1 MEKSAE
7 IYGIRAVIEAINSK
21 KDIDKVFIQTGLK
34 GKLIGQLESLIRKNK
49 INFSYVPTQKLDR
62 LSKKNHQGVI
72 ARIAPIKFYTI
83 DSFSEVLEKSNNPFV
98 LILDQINDVRNFGAI
113 IRTAEISGVDG
124 IIIQNSSS
132 APVNS
137 DTIKTSAGAIFN
149 IPICKV
155 NHIKDAI
162 YHLQS
167 LNISII
173 SASEKSVKNIYD
185 VNLKGKG
192 NALLNMENWRKIV
205 CPKTNKVAYRETD
218 TLDTFVDSSW
228 YYIRFLDNKLEK
240 MPSFSCIA
248 RSLFFIAINWLL
260 GIYHLALK
268 VDSSVINA
276 ALSFIIEGA
285 SPGPVGKAQ

>member
-1 MEKSAE
+1 MEKNTE
-7 IYGIRAVIEAINSK
+7 IYGIRAVIEAINSS

-83 DSFSEVLEKSNNPFV
+83 DSFSEVIEKSNNPFV

-167 LNISII
+167 MNISII
-173 SASEKSVKNIYD
+173 SASEKAEKNIYD
-185 VNLKGKG
+185 VDLK
-192 NALLNMENWRKIV
+192 I
-205 CPKTNKVAYRETD
+205 P
-218 TLDTFVDSSW
+218 
-228 YYIRFLDNKLEK
+228 
-240 MPSFSCIA
+240 
-248 RSLFFIAINWLL
+248 IAIIMGSEQK
-260 GIYHLALK
+260 GINK
-268 VDSSVINA
+268 SVIN
-276 ALSFIIEGA
+276 LSNESVKLPMYGKIESLNVSVACGIFLYE
-285 SPGPVGKAQ
+285 VVRQRI

>member
-1 MEKSAE
+1 MEKNTE
-7 IYGIRAVIEAINSK
+7 IYGIRSVIEAINSS

-34 GKLIGQLESLIRKNK
+34 GALIGKLESLIRKNK

-72 ARIAPIKFYTI
+72 ARISPIKFLTM
-83 DSFSEVLEKSNNPFV
+83 DQFGEKLAAIKNPFV
-98 LILDQINDVRNFGAI
+98 LILDQVNDVRNFGAI

-132 APVNS
+132 APINS

-167 LNISII
+167 LDISIV
-173 SASEKSVKNIYD
+173 SASEKSDKNIYD
-185 VNLKGKG
+185 VDLKGPVAIIMGSEQKG
-192 NALLNMENWRKIV
+192 ISKSVLNLSDESVKLPVYGKIESLNV
-205 CPKTNKVAYRETD
+205 SVACG
-218 TLDTFVDSSW
+218 
-228 YYIRFLDNKLEK
+228 IFLYEVVRQR
-240 MPSFSCIA
+240 I
-248 RSLFFIAINWLL
+248 
-260 GIYHLALK
+260 
-268 VDSSVINA
+268 
-276 ALSFIIEGA
+276 
-285 SPGPVGKAQ
+285 

>member
-1 MEKSAE
+1 MEKNTE
-7 IYGIRAVIEAINSK
+7 IYGIRAVIEAINSS

-72 ARIAPIKFYTI
+72 ARIAPIKFYNI
-83 DSFSEVLEKSNNPFV
+83 DRFSEVIEKSNNPFV

-167 LNISII
+167 MNISII
-173 SASEKSVKNIYD
+173 SASEKSEKNIYD
-185 VNLKGKG
+185 V
-192 NALLNMENWRKIV
+192 
-205 CPKTNKVAYRETD
+205 D
-218 TLDTFVDSSW
+218 
-228 YYIRFLDNKLEK
+228 
-240 MPSFSCIA
+240 
-248 RSLFFIAINWLL
+248 
-260 GIYHLALK
+260 LK
-268 VDSSVINA
+268 VPLAIIMGSEQKGINKSVIN
-276 ALSFIIEGA
+276 LSNE
-285 SPGPVGKAQ
+285 SVKLPMYGKLESLNVSVACGIFLYEVVRQRI

>member
-1 MEKSAE
+1 MEKNTE
-7 IYGIRAVIEAINSK
+7 IYGIRAVIEAINSS

-34 GKLIGQLESLIRKNK
+34 GKLIGQLESIIRKNK

-62 LSKKNHQGVI
+62 LSKKNHQGVV

-83 DSFSEVLEKSNNPFV
+83 DSFSEVIEKSKNPFI

-167 LNISII
+167 MNISII
-173 SASEKSVKNIYD
+173 SASEKSEKNIYD
-185 VNLKGKG
+185 V
-192 NALLNMENWRKIV
+192 
-205 CPKTNKVAYRETD
+205 D
-218 TLDTFVDSSW
+218 
-228 YYIRFLDNKLEK
+228 
-240 MPSFSCIA
+240 
-248 RSLFFIAINWLL
+248 
-260 GIYHLALK
+260 LK
-268 VDSSVINA
+268 VPLAIIMGSEQKGIN
-276 ALSFIIEGA
+276 LSLIHI
-285 SPGPVGKAQ
+285 

>member
-1 MEKSAE
+1 MEKNTE
-7 IYGIRAVIEAINSK
+7 IYGIRAVIEAINST

-72 ARIAPIKFYTI
+72 ARIAPIKFYNI

-167 LNISII
+167 MNISII
-173 SASEKSVKNIYD
+173 SASEKSEKNIYD
-185 VNLKGKG
+185 V
-192 NALLNMENWRKIV
+192 
-205 CPKTNKVAYRETD
+205 D
-218 TLDTFVDSSW
+218 
-228 YYIRFLDNKLEK
+228 
-240 MPSFSCIA
+240 
-248 RSLFFIAINWLL
+248 
-260 GIYHLALK
+260 LK
-268 VDSSVINA
+268 VPLAIIMGSEQKGINKSVIN
-276 ALSFIIEGA
+276 LSNESVKLPMYGKIESLNVSVACGIFLYE
-285 SPGPVGKAQ
+285 VVRQRI

>member
-1 MEKSAE
+1 MEKNTE
-7 IYGIRAVIEAINSK
+7 IYGIRAVIEAINSS

-98 LILDQINDVRNFGAI
+98 LILDQISDVRNFGAI

-167 LNISII
+167 MNISII
-173 SASEKSVKNIYD
+173 SASEKSEKNIYD
-185 VNLKGKG
+185 V
-192 NALLNMENWRKIV
+192 
-205 CPKTNKVAYRETD
+205 D
-218 TLDTFVDSSW
+218 
-228 YYIRFLDNKLEK
+228 
-240 MPSFSCIA
+240 
-248 RSLFFIAINWLL
+248 
-260 GIYHLALK
+260 LK
-268 VDSSVINA
+268 VPLAIIMGSEQKGINKSVIN
-276 ALSFIIEGA
+276 LSNESVKLPMYGKIESLNVSVACGIFLYE
-285 SPGPVGKAQ
+285 VVRQRI

>member
-1 MEKSAE
+1 MEKNTE
-7 IYGIRAVIEAINSK
+7 IYGIRAVIEAINSS

-72 ARIAPIKFYTI
+72 ARIAPIKFYNI
-83 DSFSEVLEKSNNPFV
+83 DRFSEVIEKSNNPFV

-167 LNISII
+167 MNISII
-173 SASEKSVKNIYD
+173 SASEKSEKNIYD
-185 VNLKGKG
+185 V
-192 NALLNMENWRKIV
+192 
-205 CPKTNKVAYRETD
+205 D
-218 TLDTFVDSSW
+218 
-228 YYIRFLDNKLEK
+228 
-240 MPSFSCIA
+240 
-248 RSLFFIAINWLL
+248 
-260 GIYHLALK
+260 LK
-268 VDSSVINA
+268 VPLAIIMGSEQKGINKSVIN
-276 ALSFIIEGA
+276 LSNESVKLPMYGKIESLNVSVACGIFLYE
-285 SPGPVGKAQ
+285 VVRQRI

>member
-1 MEKSAE
+1 MEKNTE
-7 IYGIRAVIEAINSK
+7 IYGIRAVIEAINSS
-21 KDIDKVFIQTGLK
+21 KDIDKIFIQTGLK

-83 DSFSEVLEKSNNPFV
+83 DSFSEVIEKSKNPFI

-167 LNISII
+167 MNISII
-173 SASEKSVKNIYD
+173 SASEKSEKNIYD
-185 VNLKGKG
+185 V
-192 NALLNMENWRKIV
+192 
-205 CPKTNKVAYRETD
+205 D
-218 TLDTFVDSSW
+218 
-228 YYIRFLDNKLEK
+228 
-240 MPSFSCIA
+240 
-248 RSLFFIAINWLL
+248 
-260 GIYHLALK
+260 LK
-268 VDSSVINA
+268 VPLAIIMGSEQKGINKSVIN
-276 ALSFIIEGA
+276 LSNESVKLPMYGKIESLNVSVACGIFLYE
-285 SPGPVGKAQ
+285 VVRQRI

>member
-1 MEKSAE
+1 MDKSTE
-7 IYGIRAVIEAINSK
+7 IYGIRSVIEAINSS

-83 DSFSEVLEKSNNPFV
+83 DNFSEVLEKSNNPFV

-167 LNISII
+167 MNISII
-173 SASEKSVKNIYD
+173 SASEKSEKNIYD
-185 VNLKGKG
+185 VDLKG
-192 NALLNMENWRKIV
+192 
-205 CPKTNKVAYRETD
+205 P
-218 TLDTFVDSSW
+218 
-228 YYIRFLDNKLEK
+228 
-240 MPSFSCIA
+240 
-248 RSLFFIAINWLL
+248 IAIIMGSEQK
-260 GIYHLALK
+260 GINK
-268 VDSSVINA
+268 SVIN
-276 ALSFIIEGA
+276 LSDESVKLPMYGKIESLNVSVACGIFLYE
-285 SPGPVGKAQ
+285 VVRQRI

>member
-1 MEKSAE
+1 MQ
-7 IYGIRAVIEAINSK
+7 IC
-21 KDIDKVFIQTGLK
+21 DQTWKAQDELKYGLK

-83 DSFSEVLEKSNNPFV
+83 NSFSEVLEKSKNPFV

-167 LNISII
+167 LSISII

-185 VNLKGKG
+185 VDLKGPTAIIMGSEQKG
-192 NALLNMENWRKIV
+192 I
-205 CPKTNKVAYRETD
+205 NK
-218 TLDTFVDSSW
+218 
-228 YYIRFLDNKLEK
+228 
-240 MPSFSCIA
+240 
-248 RSLFFIAINWLL
+248 
-260 GIYHLALK
+260 
-268 VDSSVINA
+268 SVIN
-276 ALSFIIEGA
+276 LSDESVKLPMYGKIESLNVSVACGIFLYE
-285 SPGPVGKAQ
+285 VVRQRI

>member
-72 ARIAPIKFYTI
+72 ARISPIKLLDLNQI
-83 DSFSEVLEKSNNPFV
+83 DSIIADNGAPLL

-113 IRTAEISGVDG
+113 IRTSEVAGVTAVV
-124 IIIQNSSS
+124 IQNSSS
-132 APVNS
+132 APINS

-149 IPICKV
+149 IPIFKV

-162 YHLQS
+162 YHFKS
-167 LNISII
+167 LGISIV
-173 SASEKSVKNIYD
+173 SASEKADKNLYDTDFKKPVAIVIGSENKGINKSV
-185 VNLKGKG
+185 LKISDEIVKLPMYGKIES
-192 NALLNMENWRKIV
+192 LNV
-205 CPKTNKVAYRETD
+205 SVASGIFLYEA
-218 TLDTFVDSSW
+218 
-228 YYIRFLDNKLEK
+228 IRQR
-240 MPSFSCIA
+240 I
-248 RSLFFIAINWLL
+248 
-260 GIYHLALK
+260 
-268 VDSSVINA
+268 
-276 ALSFIIEGA
+276 
-285 SPGPVGKAQ
+285 

>member
-1 MEKSAE
+1 MEKNTE
-7 IYGIRAVIEAINSK
+7 IYGIRSVIEAINSS

-34 GKLIGQLESLIRKNK
+34 GKLIGQLEALIRKNK
-49 INFSYVPTQKLDR
+49 INSSYVPTQKLDR

-72 ARIAPIKFYTI
+72 ARISPIKFLEI
-83 DSFSEVLEKSNNPFV
+83 NELSSVIEKSKNPFI

-132 APVNS
+132 APINS

-167 LNISII
+167 LEISII
-173 SASEKSVKNIYD
+173 SASEKSNKNIYD
-185 VNLKGKG
+185 VNFKKSVALIMGSEQKGINKSV
-192 NALLNMENWRKIV
+192 LNMSDEIIKLPMYGKIQSLNV
-205 CPKTNKVAYRETD
+205 SVACG
-218 TLDTFVDSSW
+218 V
-228 YYIRFLDNKLEK
+228 FLYEVVRQR
-240 MPSFSCIA
+240 I
-248 RSLFFIAINWLL
+248 
-260 GIYHLALK
+260 
-268 VDSSVINA
+268 
-276 ALSFIIEGA
+276 
-285 SPGPVGKAQ
+285 

>member
-1 MEKSAE
+1 MEKKTE
-7 IYGIRAVIEAINSK
+7 IYGIRAVIEAINSS

-83 DSFSEVLEKSNNPFV
+83 DSFGEVLEKSKNPFV

-167 LNISII
+167 MNISII
-173 SASEKSVKNIYD
+173 SASEKAEKNIYD
-185 VNLKGKG
+185 V
-192 NALLNMENWRKIV
+192 
-205 CPKTNKVAYRETD
+205 D
-218 TLDTFVDSSW
+218 
-228 YYIRFLDNKLEK
+228 
-240 MPSFSCIA
+240 
-248 RSLFFIAINWLL
+248 
-260 GIYHLALK
+260 LK
-268 VDSSVINA
+268 VPLAIIMGSEQKGINKSVIN
-276 ALSFIIEGA
+276 LSNESVKLPMYGKIESLNVSVACGIFLYE
-285 SPGPVGKAQ
+285 VVRQRI

>member
-1 MEKSAE
+1 MEKNTE
-7 IYGIRAVIEAINSK
+7 IYGIRAVIEAINSS

-83 DSFSEVLEKSNNPFV
+83 DSFSEVLENSNNPFV

-167 LNISII
+167 MNISII
-173 SASEKSVKNIYD
+173 SASEKSEKNIYD
-185 VNLKGKG
+185 VNLKVPLAIIMGSEQKG
-192 NALLNMENWRKIV
+192 I
-205 CPKTNKVAYRETD
+205 NK
-218 TLDTFVDSSW
+218 
-228 YYIRFLDNKLEK
+228 
-240 MPSFSCIA
+240 
-248 RSLFFIAINWLL
+248 
-260 GIYHLALK
+260 
-268 VDSSVINA
+268 SVIN
-276 ALSFIIEGA
+276 LSDESVKLPMYGKIESLNVSVACGIFLYE
-285 SPGPVGKAQ
+285 VVRQRI

>member
-1 MEKSAE
+1 MDKSTE
-7 IYGIRAVIEAINSK
+7 IYGIRSVIEAINSS
-21 KDIDKVFIQTGLK
+21 KDIDKVYIQTGLK

-98 LILDQINDVRNFGAI
+98 LILDKINDVRNFGAI

-167 LNISII
+167 MNISII
-173 SASEKSVKNIYD
+173 SASEKSEKNIYD
-185 VNLKGKG
+185 V
-192 NALLNMENWRKIV
+192 
-205 CPKTNKVAYRETD
+205 D
-218 TLDTFVDSSW
+218 
-228 YYIRFLDNKLEK
+228 
-240 MPSFSCIA
+240 
-248 RSLFFIAINWLL
+248 
-260 GIYHLALK
+260 LK
-268 VDSSVINA
+268 VPLAIIMGSEQKGINKSVIN
-276 ALSFIIEGA
+276 LSNESVKLPMYGKIESLNVSVACGIFLYE
-285 SPGPVGKAQ
+285 VVRQRI

>member
-1 MEKSAE
+1 MEKNTE
-7 IYGIRAVIEAINSK
+7 IYGIRAVIEAINSS

-83 DSFSEVLEKSNNPFV
+83 DKFSEVIEKSKNPFI

-167 LNISII
+167 MNISII
-173 SASEKSVKNIYD
+173 SASEKSEKNIYD
-185 VNLKGKG
+185 VDLKGPLAIIMGSEQKG
-192 NALLNMENWRKIV
+192 I
-205 CPKTNKVAYRETD
+205 NK
-218 TLDTFVDSSW
+218 
-228 YYIRFLDNKLEK
+228 
-240 MPSFSCIA
+240 
-248 RSLFFIAINWLL
+248 
-260 GIYHLALK
+260 
-268 VDSSVINA
+268 SVIN
-276 ALSFIIEGA
+276 LSNESVKLPMYGKIESLNVSVACGIFLYE
-285 SPGPVGKAQ
+285 VVRQRI

>member
-1 MEKSAE
+1 MEKNTE
-7 IYGIRAVIEAINSK
+7 IYGIRAVIEAINSS

-83 DSFSEVLEKSNNPFV
+83 DNFSEVLEKSNNPFV

-167 LNISII
+167 MNISII
-173 SASEKSVKNIYD
+173 SASEKSEKNIYD
-185 VNLKGKG
+185 VDLK
-192 NALLNMENWRKIV
+192 V
-205 CPKTNKVAYRETD
+205 P
-218 TLDTFVDSSW
+218 
-228 YYIRFLDNKLEK
+228 
-240 MPSFSCIA
+240 
-248 RSLFFIAINWLL
+248 IAIIMGSEQK
-260 GIYHLALK
+260 GINK
-268 VDSSVINA
+268 SVIN
-276 ALSFIIEGA
+276 LSNESVKLPMYGKIESLNVSVACGIFL
-285 SPGPVGKAQ
+285 

>member
-1 MEKSAE
+1 MEKNTE
-7 IYGIRAVIEAINSK
+7 IYGIRAVIEAINSS

-49 INFSYVPTQKLDR
+49 INFSYVPTQKLNR

-83 DSFSEVLEKSNNPFV
+83 DSFSEVIEKSKNPFI

-167 LNISII
+167 MNISII
-173 SASEKSVKNIYD
+173 SASEKSEKNIYD
-185 VNLKGKG
+185 V
-192 NALLNMENWRKIV
+192 
-205 CPKTNKVAYRETD
+205 D
-218 TLDTFVDSSW
+218 
-228 YYIRFLDNKLEK
+228 
-240 MPSFSCIA
+240 
-248 RSLFFIAINWLL
+248 
-260 GIYHLALK
+260 LK
-268 VDSSVINA
+268 VPLAIIMGSEQKGINKSVIN
-276 ALSFIIEGA
+276 LSNESVKLPMYGKIESLNVSVACGIFLYE
-285 SPGPVGKAQ
+285 VVRQRI

>member
-1 MEKSAE
+1 MEKKTE
-7 IYGIRAVIEAINSK
+7 IYGIRAVIEAINSS

-83 DSFSEVLEKSNNPFV
+83 DSFSEVIEKSKNPFI

-167 LNISII
+167 MNISII
-173 SASEKSVKNIYD
+173 SASEKSEKNIYD
-185 VNLKGKG
+185 VDLKGPLAIIMGSEQKG
-192 NALLNMENWRKIV
+192 I
-205 CPKTNKVAYRETD
+205 NK
-218 TLDTFVDSSW
+218 
-228 YYIRFLDNKLEK
+228 
-240 MPSFSCIA
+240 
-248 RSLFFIAINWLL
+248 
-260 GIYHLALK
+260 
-268 VDSSVINA
+268 SVIN
-276 ALSFIIEGA
+276 LSNESVKLPMYGKIESLNVSVACGIFLYE
-285 SPGPVGKAQ
+285 VVRQRI

>member
-1 MEKSAE
+1 MEKNTE
-7 IYGIRAVIEAINSK
+7 IYGIRAVIEAINSS

-83 DSFSEVLEKSNNPFV
+83 DSFSEVLEKSTNPFV

-149 IPICKV
+149 VPICKV

-167 LNISII
+167 MNISII
-173 SASEKSVKNIYD
+173 SAYEKSVKNIYD
-185 VNLKGKG
+185 VDLKGPTAIIMGSEQKG
-192 NALLNMENWRKIV
+192 I
-205 CPKTNKVAYRETD
+205 NK
-218 TLDTFVDSSW
+218 
-228 YYIRFLDNKLEK
+228 
-240 MPSFSCIA
+240 
-248 RSLFFIAINWLL
+248 
-260 GIYHLALK
+260 
-268 VDSSVINA
+268 SVIN
-276 ALSFIIEGA
+276 LSDESVKLPMYGKIESLNVSVACGIFLYE
-285 SPGPVGKAQ
+285 VVRQRI

>member
-1 MEKSAE
+1 MEKNTE
-7 IYGIRAVIEAINSK
+7 IYGIRAVIEAINSS

-62 LSKKNHQGVI
+62 LSKKNHQGVV

-83 DSFSEVLEKSNNPFV
+83 DSFSEVIEKSNNPFV

-167 LNISII
+167 MNISII
-173 SASEKSVKNIYD
+173 SASEKSEKNIYD
-185 VNLKGKG
+185 VDLKGPLAIIMGSEQKG
-192 NALLNMENWRKIV
+192 ISK
-205 CPKTNKVAYRETD
+205 
-218 TLDTFVDSSW
+218 
-228 YYIRFLDNKLEK
+228 
-240 MPSFSCIA
+240 
-248 RSLFFIAINWLL
+248 
-260 GIYHLALK
+260 
-268 VDSSVINA
+268 SVIN
-276 ALSFIIEGA
+276 LSNESVKLPMYGKIESLNVSLACGIFLYE
-285 SPGPVGKAQ
+285 VVRQRI

>member
-1 MEKSAE
+1 MEKNTK
-7 IYGIRAVIEAINSK
+7 IYGIRAVIEAINSS

-49 INFSYVPTQKLDR
+49 INYSYVPTQKLDR

-72 ARIAPIKFYTI
+72 ARVAPIKFYTI
-83 DSFSEVLEKSNNPFV
+83 EKFSEVIEKSKNPFI

-113 IRTAEISGVDG
+113 IRTAEISGADG

-167 LNISII
+167 LDISVI
-173 SASEKSVKNIYD
+173 SASEKSEKNIYD
-185 VNLKGKG
+185 V
-192 NALLNMENWRKIV
+192 
-205 CPKTNKVAYRETD
+205 D
-218 TLDTFVDSSW
+218 
-228 YYIRFLDNKLEK
+228 
-240 MPSFSCIA
+240 
-248 RSLFFIAINWLL
+248 
-260 GIYHLALK
+260 LK
-268 VDSSVINA
+268 VPLAIIMGSEQKGINKSVIN
-276 ALSFIIEGA
+276 LSDESVKLPMFGKIESLNVSVACGIFLYE
-285 SPGPVGKAQ
+285 VVRQRI

>member
-1 MEKSAE
+1 MEKKTE
-7 IYGIRAVIEAINSK
+7 IYGIRAVIEAINSS

-83 DSFSEVLEKSNNPFV
+83 DSFSEVIEKSNNPFV

-167 LNISII
+167 MNISII
-173 SASEKSVKNIYD
+173 SASEKSEKNIYD
-185 VNLKGKG
+185 V
-192 NALLNMENWRKIV
+192 
-205 CPKTNKVAYRETD
+205 D
-218 TLDTFVDSSW
+218 
-228 YYIRFLDNKLEK
+228 
-240 MPSFSCIA
+240 
-248 RSLFFIAINWLL
+248 
-260 GIYHLALK
+260 LK
-268 VDSSVINA
+268 VPLAIIMGSEQKGINKSIINLSNESVK
-276 ALSFIIEGA
+276 LPMYGKIESLNVSVACGIFLYE
-285 SPGPVGKAQ
+285 VVRQRI

>member
-1 MEKSAE
+1 MEKNTE
-7 IYGIRAVIEAINSK
+7 IYGIRAVIEAINSS

-83 DSFSEVLEKSNNPFV
+83 DRFSEVLEKSKNPFV

-167 LNISII
+167 MNISII
-173 SASEKSVKNIYD
+173 SASEKSEKNIYD
-185 VNLKGKG
+185 V
-192 NALLNMENWRKIV
+192 
-205 CPKTNKVAYRETD
+205 D
-218 TLDTFVDSSW
+218 
-228 YYIRFLDNKLEK
+228 
-240 MPSFSCIA
+240 
-248 RSLFFIAINWLL
+248 
-260 GIYHLALK
+260 LK
-268 VDSSVINA
+268 VPLAIIMGSEQKGINKSVIN
-276 ALSFIIEGA
+276 LSNESVKLPMYGKIESLNVSVACGIFLYE
-285 SPGPVGKAQ
+285 VVRQRI